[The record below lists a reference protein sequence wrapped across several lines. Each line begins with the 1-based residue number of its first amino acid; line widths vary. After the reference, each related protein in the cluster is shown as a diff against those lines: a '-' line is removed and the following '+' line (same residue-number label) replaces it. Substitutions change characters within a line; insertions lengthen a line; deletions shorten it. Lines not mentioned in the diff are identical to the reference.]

1 MKKVIFGQLCLK
13 VGDTHLPLDTYCTYV
28 FEVVYL
34 TFFSGRRDGL
44 QGYADAQEEARQESG
59 GGKYACAHSPL
70 LSLHEVVEQG

>member
-1 MKKVIFGQLCLK
+1 MLIKVTFGQLCLK
-13 VGDTHLPLDTYCTYV
+13 VGDKQQSSYTVRT
-28 FEVVYL
+28 L

-70 LSLHEVVEQG
+70 LSSHELGEQG